1 MVRSIVS
8 VLLLCFVV
16 QFAHGAQNNIDGV
29 RIWPSPDNTRVVFD
43 MKSAPEFTY
52 FTLKNPRRL
61 VIDLNNTSDTAKLS
75 GIENSGDLIKKLRYS
90 TPKNKSSARVVVE
103 LNRNTK
109 PSLFAVTPNG
119 AYGHRLVVDLPDS
132 PPKPSPTLSASAST
146 GSVVIDDSTRCV

>member
-52 FTLKNPRRL
+52 FT
-61 VIDLNNTSDTAKLS
+61 
-75 GIENSGDLIKKLRYS
+75 
-90 TPKNKSSARVVVE
+90 
-103 LNRNTK
+103 
-109 PSLFAVTPNG
+109 
-119 AYGHRLVVDLPDS
+119 
-132 PPKPSPTLSASAST
+132 
-146 GSVVIDDSTRCV
+146 